1 MMLCASRCGWGGGGR
16 GGREGGVDLSNVAGG
31 ERGKE
36 RDWFGICD
44 EQGKVPVNKRAD
56 IHTAMDDGRDFLID
70 RRRELSR

>member
-1 MMLCASRCGWGGGGR
+1 M
-16 GGREGGVDLSNVAGG
+16 AGG